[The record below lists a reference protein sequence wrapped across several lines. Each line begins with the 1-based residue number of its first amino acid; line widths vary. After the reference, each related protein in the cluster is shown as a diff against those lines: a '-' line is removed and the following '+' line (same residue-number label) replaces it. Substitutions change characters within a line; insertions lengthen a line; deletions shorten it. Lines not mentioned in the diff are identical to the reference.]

1 KRHGEGLTQIPELSL
16 PMNHGSAPASVPG
29 EDRPAESVSPVIDH
43 FALFDDLAEEP
54 EPGASS
60 VGSEPLGSVP
70 EPSAVTTV
78 ADDCWF

>member
-1 KRHGEGLTQIPELSL
+1 
-16 PMNHGSAPASVPG
+16 MNHGSAPASVPG